1 MSYPK
6 QGSRKRKRTQID
18 PLRLDDVGSKIKLFQ
33 IPQLV
38 FGYAVS
44 DKLYHIKLYR
54 VHLAMSGIRNHISC
68 NRI

>member
-38 FGYAVS
+38 FGYAFCPK
-44 DKLYHIKLYR
+44 DNNLFN
-54 VHLAMSGIRNHISC
+54 G
-68 NRI
+68 